1 MWKEKLK
8 AIPKGVGASILAVG
22 AGTALAIGLLSG
34 GGTFASWNS
43 GTQLPLD
50 STINIDWEDPTP
62 PTITT
67 EALPTGFI
75 DDPYST
81 PIIGDGSGVHSIS
94 AGALPDGLKI
104 DPKTGTISG
113 TPTKIGTFTFTI
125 QKANK
130 VGEFSKE
137 FTLVIAYAVPTI
149 TTEKLEVAQK
159 GVSYYQQLLGAG
171 GGSTYSL
178 SSGALPDGLTL
189 NSTTG
194 IIRGTANTVGTYPIT
209 VTKTNESGSAQKSFN
224 LEVKLAVPVF
234 LSSSILSRGNLDTPY
249 NQSIRVQGEE
259 IVFSSN
265 NLPSWL
271 SMDSATGALTGI
283 PPAMTTYSFSVT
295 ISNSGGQASRNF
307 SITVEDA
314 PPTFVTES
322 LKDGEVSLPY
332 SDTVQLLQ
340 SDASFVWVSGLPSGL
355 SFDKTTGI
363 ISGTPRFSGTF
374 DVSFQATRKNVTS
387 LKTISLFIETDG
399 PTITTKTL
407 PDGFQNTYYYPVYLE
422 GKGENSVY
430 TLTAGT
436 LPGTL
441 KIDETRGHI
450 SGQPG
455 PTAHGPYTFTVT
467 KTNEKGVA
475 FKELTVNIR
484 YEVPT
489 MGSWYLP
496 DAKIGTN
503 YSREAPAGNGN
514 GVTYTISSGRL
525 PAGLNLDPITGM
537 VSGQATE
544 LGSFAITLKKENES
558 GFVERSAT
566 MDVTHVPPTFN
577 SKTYPEAIVGTPYY
591 FKPDVEGSDLVFSL
605 TTGILPAGLSL
616 NEVTGEISG
625 TPTEERSGYIT
636 LTATNSGGSERLYN
650 LFKSVLEIPQFITT
664 SLPKGKIG
672 EPYLA
677 QLEATGGNI
686 TFSVNTAGSALP
698 SGLKLDSTTGVISGT
713 PTALSNANVIFLA
726 RNSGGVANVRILLQ
740 IETQPPTITLNSF
753 QDAIGGKT
761 YSQVISGAGTGNSW
775 SISSGTLPK
784 TLTLHATNGV
794 VAGTPSEFGTF
805 NFTVTKTNSSGTTS
819 KDFTLKVGYEVPT
832 IPASNTAPYTYA
844 IGGIPSVNL
853 ASGVGYGSTY
863 SISQGVLPDGITI
876 DPSTGK
882 LAGRTTKTGT
892 FAFTLLKSNPESS
905 VSKEFI
911 FVITDVAPT
920 FPSTTASI
928 TITEGIPVDILVGGT
943 GENVIY
949 SLSRNSTLPIGLTL
963 DSVTGRITGVTTEMG
978 SRDVYI
984 TKTNSG
990 GAVEKRF
997 TYSVVYAK
1005 PFIETTSL
1013 PPATVG
1019 VPYSAFVYA
1028 SGKEVTYSTS
1038 GIGLPS
1044 GLTLNPAT
1052 GEISGTPTA
1061 RQPRN
1066 VSFVATN
1073 NGGNHSRSIAI
1084 AFP

>member
-94 AGALPDGLKI
+94 AGALPDGLRI

-209 VTKTNESGSAQKSFN
+209 VKKQNSSGFVEKSFE
-224 LEVKLAVPVF
+224 LKVTLAVPVF
-234 LSSSILSRGNLDTPY
+234 ISSSALTRGNLNTPY

-259 IVFSSN
+259 VVFTSN

-271 SMDSATGALTGI
+271 SMDSATGVLTGT
-283 PPAMTTYSFSVT
+283 PPAMTTYNFNVT
-295 ISNSGGQASRNF
+295 ISNSAGQNSRGF
-307 SITVEDA
+307 SITVEDT
-314 PPTFVTES
+314 PPIFVTES
-322 LKDGEVSLPY
+322 LKDGEVSLAY

-340 SDASFVWVSGLPSGL
+340 SDATFVWVTGLPSGL
-355 SFDKTTGI
+355 AFDKTTGV

-374 DVSFQATRKNVTS
+374 DVTFQASRKNITS
-387 LKTISLFIETDG
+387 LKTISIFIETDG
-399 PTITTKTL
+399 PTITTKEL
-407 PDGFQNTYYYPVYLE
+407 PDGFQNTYYYPVYFE

-455 PTAHGPYTFTVT
+455 STAHGPYTFTVT

-475 FKELTVNIR
+475 FKELTVNIK
-484 YEVPT
+484 YEKPT
-489 MGSWYLP
+489 LEFWYVP
-496 DAKIGTN
+496 DATLGTN
-503 YSREAPAGNGN
+503 YSRPGPGGSGN
-514 GVTYTISSGRL
+514 GVTYTVSSGRL
-525 PAGLNLDPITGM
+525 PDGITMDPATGT
-537 VSGQATE
+537 VSGKATE
-544 LGSFAITLKKENES
+544 LGAFDFTVRKENES
-558 GFVERSAT
+558 GFAERAAT
-566 MDVTHVPPTFN
+566 LKVTHVAPVMV
-577 SKTYPEAIVGTPYY
+577 SKEYPEATLGTPYY
-591 FKPDVEGSDLVFSL
+591 FKPDVTGMDITFKLV
-605 TTGILPAGLSL
+605 TGVLPAGLVF
-616 NEVTGEISG
+616 NEATGEISG
-625 TPTEERSGYIT
+625 TPTEEKSTYINI
-636 LTATNSGGSERLYN
+636 TASNSGGSVSLLN
-650 LFKSVLEIPQFITT
+650 VLKSALTAPQILTT
-664 SLPKGKIG
+664 TLPKGKIG
-672 EPYLA
+672 EPYSA
-677 QLEATGGNI
+677 QIEATGGNLQ
-686 TFSVNTAGSALP
+686 FSINTSGSSLP
-698 SGLKLDSTTGVISGT
+698 AGLKIDSATGVISGT
-713 PTALSNANVIFLA
+713 PTTLSNVTVTFQV
-726 RNSGGVANVRILLQ
+726 RNSGGVVTARIPMQ
-740 IETQPPTITLNSF
+740 IETQPPTITLDSF

-761 YSQVISGAGTGNSW
+761 YSQIISGSGSGNSW
-775 SISSGTLPK
+775 SISSGALPK
-784 TLTLHATNGV
+784 TLSLHAINGV

-805 NFTVTKTNSSGTTS
+805 NFTITKTNSSGTVS

-832 IPASNTAPYTYA
+832 ITTANATPYTYA
-844 IGGIPSVNL
+844 VGSLPSANL

-863 SISQGVLPDGITI
+863 SISQGTLPDGVAI
-876 DPSTGK
+876 DPTTGK
-882 LAGRTTKTGT
+882 LTGRTTKTGT
-892 FAFTLLKSNPESS
+892 FVFTLLKSNPESS
-905 VSKEFI
+905 VSKEFTFI
-911 FVITDVAPT
+911 ITDVAPT
-920 FPSTTASI
+920 FPSTSATV
-928 TITEGIPVDILVGGT
+928 TITEGVPVDILVGGT
-943 GENVIY
+943 GENVVY
-949 SLSRNSTLPIGLTL
+949 SLSRNSTLPAGLSL

-990 GAVEKRF
+990 GTVEKRF

-1005 PFIETTSL
+1005 PFIETASL

-1019 VPYSAFVYA
+1019 VPYSAFIYA

-1061 RQPRN
+1061 KQARN
-1066 VSFVATN
+1066 VNFVATN
-1073 NGGNHSRSIAI
+1073 NGGTHSRTIALP
-1084 AFP
+1084 FS